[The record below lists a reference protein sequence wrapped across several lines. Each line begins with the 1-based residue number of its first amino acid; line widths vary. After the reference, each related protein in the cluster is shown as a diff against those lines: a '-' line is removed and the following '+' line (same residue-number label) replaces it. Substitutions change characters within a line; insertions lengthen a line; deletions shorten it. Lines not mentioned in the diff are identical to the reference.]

1 MATRKT
7 AVTEA
12 EPEVKI
18 EDTAVEEAPKAEEE
32 VQDPW
37 KVMVSMLVPRHHV
50 GESENYYVCVNDR
63 RYYIPRNGT
72 KQEIPQPIAEVLQA
86 SIEAEGRAEEFAENM
101 PHASAPKQ

>member
-1 MATRKT
+1 MKDE
-7 AVTEA
+7 AVNQ
-12 EPEVKI
+12 
-18 EDTAVEEAPKAEEE
+18 EE
-32 VQDPW
+32 VQEAAEEARDPW
-37 KVMVSMLVPRHHV
+37 KEMVSMLVPRHHV

-72 KQEIPQPIAEVLQA
+72 RQDIPLPIAEVLQA